1 VEVKKSYSLWQLA
14 RLVVR
19 RRPSGCIEAES
30 RCLVG
35 ETAAWSGRTVPSGT
49 LGLLPE

>member
-1 VEVKKSYSLWQLA
+1 VEVKKSYSVWQLA
-14 RLVVR
+14 RPVVR

-35 ETAAWSGRTVPSGT
+35 EAAAWPGWVVPSGT
-49 LGLLPE
+49 LGLLLE

>member
-1 VEVKKSYSLWQLA
+1 MSYNVWQLV
-14 RLVVR
+14 RPVVR
-19 RRPSGCIEAES
+19 RRPLGCFEAES

-35 ETAAWSGRTVPSGT
+35 KTAAWPGWTVPSGT